1 MAGLNNSDYQMN
13 RLKTIL
19 GLTAVLLIA
28 VFLIIK
34 ILPVRVLPATDPDFV
49 AIETTLRTYADIQA
63 QAHYT
68 LDDSRLS
75 EVLSNDLR
83 GGLVDRRYLKSV
95 RYMSGKPYLT
105 TLQVGF
111 LDVNQ
116 ARWAFERKV
125 KQLYDEAVASGRVTI
140 PTPLPYDPSENPISI
155 DIRGT
160 DRDPRTHFRPDPRIV
175 PEIRELEQATGL
187 GATLPIPTS
196 EKIIPMG
203 FRILSISVVGNLA
216 YARVDW
222 DYGLCK
228 DTLVKKDSSWYLIGH
243 KIIRWHGG

>member
-1 MAGLNNSDYQMN
+1 MEGLNNSDYRMN
-13 RLKTIL
+13 KFKTIL
-19 GLTAVLLIA
+19 GLMAALLIA
-28 VFLIIK
+28 IFLIIK
-34 ILPVRVLPATDPDFV
+34 ILPVRALPANDPDFI
-49 AIETTLRTYADIQA
+49 AIQTTLSTYAEIQN

-75 EVLSNDLR
+75 EVLANDLR
-83 GGLVDRRYLKSV
+83 GGLVDRKYLKAV

-125 KQLYDEAVASGRVTI
+125 KQLYDEAIASGRVTI
-140 PTPLPYDPSENPISI
+140 PTPPTYNPSVNPIST
-155 DIRGT
+155 DIKGT

-187 GATLPIPTS
+187 GASLPLPFS
-196 EKIIPMG
+196 EKSAPIG
-203 FRILSISVVGNLA
+203 FRILSISVVSNLA

-222 DYGLCK
+222 DYGLCE
-228 DTLVKKDSSWYLIGH
+228 DVLIKKDGSWYLIGH